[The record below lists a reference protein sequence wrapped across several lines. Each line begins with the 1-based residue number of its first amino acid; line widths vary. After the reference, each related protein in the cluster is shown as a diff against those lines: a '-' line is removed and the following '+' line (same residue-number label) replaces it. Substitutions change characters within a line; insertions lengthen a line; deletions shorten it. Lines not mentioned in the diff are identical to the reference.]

1 MRVNTLYMR
10 DRIIS
15 LCKINNEFANNDL
28 KLIAE
33 IWKQEGWDSSQDLYW
48 NLRRVSRPETIR
60 RTRQKLQE
68 EGRIR
73 PSEATI
79 ERRYNNFKKIY
90 GSL

>member
-10 DRIIS
+10 DRIKS
-15 LCKINNEFANNDL
+15 LCKINNEYANNDL

-33 IWKQEGWDSSQDLYW
+33 IWKQEGWDASQDLYW

-68 EGRIR
+68 EGAIR
-73 PSEATI
+73 PSESTI
-79 ERRYNNFKKIY
+79 ERKYNNFKKIY

>member
-48 NLRRVSRPETIR
+48 NLRRVSKPETIR

-73 PSEATI
+73 QSEATI

>member
-15 LCKINNEFANNDL
+15 LCKVNDEYANNDL

-33 IWKQEGWDSSQDLYW
+33 IWRQEGWDSSKDLYW
-48 NLRRVSRPETIR
+48 NLQRVSRPETIR

-68 EGRIR
+68 EGKIR

-79 ERRYNNFKKIY
+79 ERRYNNFKNIY

>member
-15 LCKINNEFANNDL
+15 LCKVNNEYANNDL

-33 IWKQEGWDSSQDLYW
+33 IWKQEGWDSSKDLYW
-48 NLRRVSRPETIR
+48 NLQRVSRPETIR

-68 EGRIR
+68 EGKIR
-73 PSEATI
+73 PSESTI